1 MSVQVLTRVTAAVYA
16 ACRLIDFYSGLWGGI
31 MMAARVDEEYI
42 VSIALSLVRI
52 NSENPPGREAEA
64 ASFLAER
71 LSELGLKARVDAFD
85 GRANCIAASRDFE
98 RAGLLLLTHL
108 DTVPAGE
115 RRAWSIPPFG
125 GIIQDGRLYGRGAA
139 DAKGCI
145 ASMLGALKALAD
157 GVELNGEGLV
167 FAAVADEEVESQG
180 VRRLIGKGF
189 RADYAVVGEPTDLR
203 ICVAHKGRLVAA
215 VKFAGRYAHSSRP
228 ELGIN
233 ALYAASEF
241 ALRIEECSKN
251 IAKRAHPL
259 FGPPTASATIF
270 RAGEKDNVVPGLA
283 EVVVDYRALPGERLE
298 AILGELR
305 HVAEEVDRRRR
316 TRHEV
321 MVLRWVPPAE
331 VDLGSRIVE
340 AAAGAAGSVLG
351 REPEITGFQA
361 TCDMSYLVNE
371 AGVPSIILGP
381 GSLEQAH
388 TVDEW
393 VSVAELVAAAK
404 IYALII
410 HDILCSP

>member
-1 MSVQVLTRVTAAVYA
+1 MGAIDSILTVER
-16 ACRLIDFYSGLWGGI
+16 R
-31 MMAARVDEEYI
+31 MMATCIDEEYI
-42 VSIALSLVRI
+42 VSIASSLVRI
-52 NSENPPGREAEA
+52 NSENPPGREAEV

-85 GRANCIAASRDFE
+85 ERANCIAASKDFE

-115 RRAWSIPPFG
+115 RGAWSIPPFG
-125 GIIQDGRLYGRGAA
+125 GIIRDGKLYGRGAA

-157 GVELNGEGLV
+157 GGVELGGGDLV
-167 FAAVADEEVESQG
+167 FAAVADEEVESRG
-180 VRRLIGKGF
+180 VRRLIRRGF
-189 RADYAVVGEPTDLR
+189 RANYAVVGEPTSLR

-215 VKFAGRYAHSSRP
+215 VKFAGRCAHSSRP

-241 ALRIEECSKN
+241 ALGIEEHSKK
-251 IAKRAHPL
+251 ISERAHPL
-259 FGPPTASATIF
+259 LEPPTISATIF
-270 RAGEKDNVVPGLA
+270 RAGEKDNVVPGWA
-283 EVVVDYRALPGERLE
+283 EVVVDYRALPGEKLE
-298 AILGELR
+298 AILDELR
-305 HVAEEVDRRRR
+305 HVAEEVYRRRG
-316 TRHEV
+316 TRHEI
-321 MVLRWVPPAE
+321 MVLRWVSPSE
-331 VDLGSRIVE
+331 VDPRSRIVKVTAD
-340 AAAGAAGSVLG
+340 AARSVLG
-351 REPEITGFQA
+351 REPEIVGFQA

-381 GSLEQAH
+381 GGLEQAH
-388 TVDEW
+388 AVDEW

-410 HDILCSP
+410 YKILCSP

>member
-1 MSVQVLTRVTAAVYA
+1 
-16 ACRLIDFYSGLWGGI
+16 

-52 NSENPPGREAEA
+52 NSENPPGREVEA

-71 LSELGLKARVDAFD
+71 LSELGLKAGVDAFD

-115 RRAWSIPPFG
+115 RRAWSIPPFR
-125 GIIQDGRLYGRGAA
+125 GIIRGGRLYGRGAA

-157 GVELNGEGLV
+157 GGVELGGEGLI

-189 RADYAVVGEPTDLR
+189 RADYAVVGEPTGLR
-203 ICVAHKGRLVAA
+203 ICVAHRGRLVAA

-241 ALRIEECSKN
+241 VLRIEECSKN
-251 IAKRAHPL
+251 IAERAHTL
-259 FGPPTASATIF
+259 LGPPTASATIF
-270 RAGEKDNVVPGLA
+270 RAGEKDNVVPGWA
-283 EVVVDYRALPGERLE
+283 EVIMDYRALPGERLE
-298 AILGELR
+298 AILDELR

-316 TRHEV
+316 TKHEI

-331 VDLGSRIVE
+331 VDLGFRIVE
-340 AAAGAAGSVLG
+340 VAAEAARSVLG

-410 HDILCSP
+410 YDILCPP